1 MKSMQAIRSPFEE
14 LNDLRTQMSR
24 LIESESTH
32 AWSPVVDV
40 SENEREVVVEAEL
53 PGMKKDEID
62 IQWND
67 GTLVL
72 SGERKIEHAAEPGA
86 RFHRMERQYG
96 AWRRAFQFEIPI
108 DASRVSADYQNGV
121 LTIRLPKSE
130 AAKPRRIAI
139 HHVD

>member
-1 MKSMQAIRSPFEE
+1 MRANRSPFEE

-32 AWSPVVDV
+32 VWSPVVDV
-40 SENEREVVVEAEL
+40 SENEREIVVEAEL
-53 PGMKKDEID
+53 PGMKKEEID

-67 GTLVL
+67 GTLAL
-72 SGERKIEHAAEPGA
+72 RGERKIQSAKSGE

-96 AWRRAFQFEIPI
+96 AWQRVFQFEIPI
-108 DASRVSADYQNGV
+108 DASGVSADYDHGV

-139 HHVD
+139 HHAD